1 MHHEVTDQ
9 GHKASAWLQPGR
21 WAPKRLFQTRVT
33 SASLRDN
40 YKQTPYCLLPQLC
53 SPLVYIYYYLFS
65 SLILITSLR
74 GGCRL
79 SSPFY
84 RWENRSIGR
93 SHGLPKVHSLCEW
106 LNQTCANVAGCKA
119 PIHSAS
125 QHCPCS
131 PYLPSPCVTPKL
143 SRELQLGQTGS
154 ISSLWP
160 HVAIFVLLECPGK
173 ALGL

>member
-9 GHKASAWLQPGR
+9 GHKASAWLQPGH

-84 RWENRSIGR
+84 R
-93 SHGLPKVHSLCEW
+93 
-106 LNQTCANVAGCKA
+106 
-119 PIHSAS
+119 
-125 QHCPCS
+125 
-131 PYLPSPCVTPKL
+131 
-143 SRELQLGQTGS
+143 
-154 ISSLWP
+154 
-160 HVAIFVLLECPGK
+160 
-173 ALGL
+173 